1 MFAASPRRL
10 NEKECRTD
18 SLPEVRGREKAG
30 AAWESVPM
38 SLTDWL
44 AKENV
49 LVNWMWA
56 VCYGMSEKNN
66 VLLYNLAR
74 ECGLASR
81 SFTASCSWKQMARSR
96 RKSAT
101 KERSLAFATRPW

>member
-1 MFAASPRRL
+1 MFAASPKCL
-10 NEKECRTD
+10 NEKGCLMV
-18 SLPEVRGREKAG
+18 SLPEARGREKAG
-30 AAWESVPM
+30 AVWESVPT

-66 VLLYNLAR
+66 VLLYNLAK

-81 SFTASCSWKQMARSR
+81 SSTASCSWKQMARSR

-101 KERSLAFATRPW
+101 KERSSAFVTRPW